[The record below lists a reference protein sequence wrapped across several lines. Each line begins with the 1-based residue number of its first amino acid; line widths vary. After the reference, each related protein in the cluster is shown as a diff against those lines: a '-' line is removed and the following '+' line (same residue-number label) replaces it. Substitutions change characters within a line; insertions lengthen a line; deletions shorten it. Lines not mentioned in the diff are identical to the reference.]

1 MVKSKD
7 LVVDFMRCEEPL
19 KVLVGREL
27 SSMPTSILEW
37 NSQLPQDKLDDF
49 TAAQMKFNV
58 RGHAATIPV
67 GDFPHESW
75 HVGECQ
81 E

>member
-27 SSMPTSILEW
+27 SSIPTGILEW
-37 NSQLPQDKLDDF
+37 NSHPQDKLDDF

-67 GDFPHESW
+67 GDFPHES
-75 HVGECQ
+75 
-81 E
+81 